1 MSKEVPF
8 KVRWLSGGVPD
19 HWQIVE
25 PRRIFKLIKEPER
38 PGDIHLTPSQ
48 KYGVL
53 PQEEYMKITGARVV
67 QNLSG
72 TQMQHVEPGDFISH
86 LRTFQGGLELAT
98 MPGKVSPAY
107 TVLRP
112 TEAVYPGFFKHVLKS
127 PSYISQIASVTDQ
140 LRDGQTM
147 RYNEF
152 NLTWLPLP
160 PLDEQ
165 KKIADEL
172 DRELTE
178 IDEFIADQYRLLNLI
193 DEKFQI
199 QLEHLFT
206 ENCDYWIPLKRLGIT
221 KKSGFS
227 ANGAERAAD
236 INSEIGVLKTGSV
249 TKGEFLPSENKLVDD
264 PAEIEKLQTAVEK
277 GSLIVNRA
285 NTKDLV
291 GSISYTDKS
300 YQNLFI
306 SDLLWS
312 ISIQNIDPR
321 IIYFYSKTQYYRR
334 QIAKIHTGTSS
345 TMQKI
350 SYENF
355 KDIQIPLLSSANE
368 DVVLDQFKD
377 LHFTKNKLISEIN
390 SSIFLLK
397 NKKSSL
403 IVRSIKF

>member
-1 MSKEVPF
+1 MSNEVPF
-8 KVRWLSGGVPD
+8 KVRWLTGGIPN
-19 HWQIVE
+19 HWKIVE
-25 PRRIFKLIKEPER
+25 PRRIFKLVKEPER

-98 MPGKVSPAY
+98 MSGKVSPAY

-172 DRELTE
+172 DHELAE

-199 QLEHLFT
+199 QLENLFT
-206 ENCDYWIPLKRLGIT
+206 KNCNYWTPLKRLGIT

-227 ANGAERAAD
+227 ANGTEYAAD

-249 TKGEFLPSENKLVDD
+249 TKGDFIPRENKRVDD
-264 PAEIEKLQTAVEK
+264 PIEINKLQTFVEE

-291 GSISYTDKS
+291 GSIGYAEKN
-300 YQNLFI
+300 YQNLFL

-312 ISIQNIDPR
+312 ISIKKMNPR
-321 IIYFYSKTQYYRR
+321 IIYFYSKTRHYRE
-334 QIAKIHTGTSS
+334 QISQIHTGTSS

-350 SYENF
+350 SYENYKNIKIPVTSTDTQQLLINTIDEIYAQKKLVF
-355 KDIQIPLLSSANE
+355 KDTLNAIDMLNNRKNVII
-368 DVVLDQFKD
+368 QFK
-377 LHFTKNKLISEIN
+377 
-390 SSIFLLK
+390 
-397 NKKSSL
+397 
-403 IVRSIKF
+403 

>member
-25 PRRIFKLIKEPER
+25 PRRIFKLVKEPER

-112 TEAVYPGFFKHVLKS
+112 TEAVYPGFFRHVLKS
-127 PSYISQIASVTDQ
+127 PGYISQIASVTDQ

-236 INSEIGVLKTGSV
+236 ISSEIGILKTGSV
-249 TKGEFLPSENKLVDD
+249 TKGEFLPRENKLVDD
-264 PAEIEKLQTAVEK
+264 PIEINKLQTFVEE

-291 GSISYTDKS
+291 GSISYAEKN
-300 YQNLFI
+300 YQNLFL

-312 ISIQNIDPR
+312 ISIKKMNPR
-321 IIYFYSKTQYYRR
+321 IIYFYSKTRHYRE
-334 QIAKIHTGTSS
+334 QISQIHTGTSS

-350 SYENF
+350 SFDNYKNIKIPVTTTDKQQLLIKTIDEIFTQKKLIF
-355 KDIQIPLLSSANE
+355 KDT
-368 DVVLDQFKD
+368 LDAINMLDNRKNFIIQFK
-377 LHFTKNKLISEIN
+377 
-390 SSIFLLK
+390 
-397 NKKSSL
+397 
-403 IVRSIKF
+403 